1 MGIASGLA
9 SLALLGIIVIVGY
22 TFFSEELDT
31 FFEGLDEKRNESE
44 TFSVEEIGNQ
54 PKTGDLICDLRV
66 TIPFEID
73 STNRQNAALTDFFG
87 GDPSS
92 SIGLIEFIDQQLYV
106 FMGTDKQGFPSWN
119 WSNCYNQGSL
129 SFLSLFPMFN
139 PQSFNE
145 RLADFGFMPAGPNTQ
160 FSVEQLSLF
169 ESGNIED
176 FQLSLIEERTDNTR
190 SVLTLE
196 GFSLTNQEK
205 KLCSNECDMNA
216 KTKFQRTVFFED
228 GVQYPILEEAI
239 FDVPNTK
246 VDDYLVDITVKA
258 QPVNGQVLGKP
269 YSFRLCGLDGT
280 LSTGLAGKMSC

>member
-1 MGIASGLA
+1 MGIASGIA

-22 TFFSEELDT
+22 TFFSEELDV
-31 FFEGLDEKRNESE
+31 FFEGLEEKRNESE

-54 PKTGDLICDLRV
+54 PKIGDLICDLRV

-129 SFLSLFPMFN
+129 SFLSLLPMFN
-139 PQSFNE
+139 SQSFND
-145 RLADFGFMPAGPNTQ
+145 RLADFGFMPVGPNTQ
-160 FSVEQLSLF
+160 FSAEQLSLF
-169 ESGNIED
+169 ESGDIEN

-205 KLCSNECDMNA
+205 KLCSNECDMNS

-246 VDDYLVDITVKA
+246 VDDYLMDITVKA
-258 QPVNGQVLGKP
+258 QPVNGEVLGKP
-269 YSFRLCGLDGT
+269 YSFRLGHHG
-280 LSTGLAGKMSC
+280 